1 MVGVN
6 EQHEAGADPESIVAS
21 LDDAQREAA
30 TSVDGPVRIVAGA
43 GAGKTR
49 TITRRIAY
57 ACARGDWDPS
67 RVLAVTFSV
76 KAAEEMRSRI
86 EALGVKGV
94 TAATFHSAALHQL
107 NRVWA
112 DVTEAPFPQLVSD
125 HRPLIAAAYARVTGA
140 ETPEPLA
147 VRDLEAEIGWT
158 KVSLVSPDDYVRVCA
173 ATHREP
179 PVGLDPARMAEL
191 IDAYEQDKTARNQID
206 FDDIL
211 LMVCHLLED
220 PELKEA
226 SAAIR
231 RRIGWLTVDEYQDVS
246 PLQHRLMRLWL
257 GGAGEKD
264 NRNVCVVGD
273 AAQTIYSFAG
283 ATSYYLR
290 AFADEFRPLAA
301 DVTLGIDYRST
312 ASVVRYAN
320 RVLAA
325 SPERAGYIRLT
336 SGQEGP
342 DGPRVTAL
350 RYESDAEEARGVA
363 ARFRRLID
371 RGAKPADCAVL
382 TRLNAQQPIVCAAL
396 KEAGLG
402 YRVRTDAGW
411 QAQSLSVDALKEDLT
426 AGTVTVS
433 TIHAAKG
440 LEFPH
445 VCIVGCSEGL
455 LPFGSPQAGDAL
467 EEERR
472 LMYVGVTRAERTL
485 QLSFAASK
493 DGYAATQ
500 RAPSR
505 FLQR

>member
-1 MVGVN
+1 MNDVN
-6 EQHEAGADPESIVAS
+6 ERNDRILES
-21 LDDAQREAA
+21 LDEAQREAA
-30 TSVDGPVRIVAGA
+30 TSTEGPVRIIAGA

-57 ACARGDWDPS
+57 ACACGDWDPS

-86 EALGVKGV
+86 GQLGVDGV

-112 DVTEAPFPQLVSD
+112 DVTDAPFPDLQSD

-140 ETPEPLA
+140 GEPEPLT
-147 VRDLEAEIGWT
+147 VRDLEAEINWT

-173 ATHREP
+173 ATHRQP
-179 PVGLDPARMAEL
+179 PAELDPARMADL
-191 IDAYEQDKTARNQID
+191 IGAYEADKTARNQID
-206 FDDIL
+206 FNDIL

-226 SAAIR
+226 SAQIR
-231 RRIGWLTVDEYQDVS
+231 GRIGWLTVDEYQDVS

-257 GGAGEKD
+257 GNADGGRG

-290 AFADEFRPLAA
+290 AFDDEFGPLAA
-301 DVTLGIDYRST
+301 DATLSIDYRST
-312 ASVVRYAN
+312 AAVVRYAN

-336 SGQEGP
+336 SGREGT
-342 DGPRVTAL
+342 GARVTTMRYATDADEAHGVAQRL
-350 RYESDAEEARGVA
+350 RRLVDRGV
-363 ARFRRLID
+363 
-371 RGAKPADCAVL
+371 KPSQCAVL
-382 TRLNAQQPIVCAAL
+382 TRINAQQGVIGAAL
-396 KEAGLG
+396 REAGLS

-411 QAQSLSVDALKEDLT
+411 QAQSLDVESLMADP
-426 AGTVTVS
+426 AGGAVTVS
-433 TIHAAKG
+433 TIHASKG

-445 VCIVGCSEGL
+445 VCIIGCSEGL
-455 LPFGSPQAGDAL
+455 MPFGSPAPGDAL

-472 LMYVGVTRAERTL
+472 LMYVGVTRAEDTL
-485 QLSFAASK
+485 QLSFADSK
-493 DGYAATQ
+493 DGYGGAA
-500 RAPSR
+500 RVPCR
-505 FLQR
+505 FLQRG